1 MDYTSLMPGEIALHI
16 FKFLTL
22 EDATHV
28 GQANWYWANAAR
40 AERRCVGRW
49 ACSYTLSTAEDGRCS
64 ATYHLTRTVSWLE
77 AALNE
82 TH

>member
-1 MDYTSLMPGEIALHI
+1 MISPFVSKQAAKTEALPPMDFTSLMPGEIALHI

-40 AERRCVGRW
+40 AERRCVALLLHGFR
-49 ACSYTLSTAEDGRCS
+49 RC
-64 ATYHLTRTVSWLE
+64 
-77 AALNE
+77 
-82 TH
+82 